1 MKLQSKHNN
10 HASIPVANV
19 IIVLMQFSLS
29 SAQSDTSDLN
39 SNNLIYKNMLDSILN
54 QAVSQNPNLQA
65 SKLKAESSR
74 ASVNTI
80 GISPPQAAVE
90 FFQAPV
96 TSFPNPLK
104 DQMEVDYSLQQ
115 EIPFPGKVGKMRLAE
130 KNRTNMAESDAQTT
144 KQELIRSVK
153 ATFNE
158 LYLIDRQ
165 IDINS
170 RNQKLTRSFEEIAL
184 KQYEL
189 GMGRQTDIL
198 RAQTEISRLMSDSIR
213 LTQSRQSTVAML
225 NAYRN
230 MYVESPIA
238 TIPEIAPE
246 KIVLPPLDSLIS
258 IADEN
263 RPELKAMQYNI
274 AMQSAELASAKKEFY
289 PDFMVRG
296 TYKQM
301 RNQTDDW
308 ALMLGL
314 NLPVAPWASGRY
326 SAAVIRS
333 NGLVNQSQAEYK
345 NMKNMIASQVKDAL
359 AKVTSSQAQIDL
371 LKTTTIPQAQQTVQ
385 SAIAG
390 YQTGKLDFLSLL
402 DAQRMLLMAQ
412 LDYQMNIMNLIT
424 NQTDLERA
432 IGIIK

>member
-1 MKLQSKHNN
+1 MTLQNRYY
-10 HASIPVANV
+10 NV
-19 IIVLMQFSLS
+19 FFLISATVIMLLMMFALC
-29 SAQSDTSDLN
+29 SAQSDTSNLK
-39 SNNLIYKNMLDSILN
+39 NNYSIYKATLDSILN
-54 QAVSQNPNLQA
+54 QAINQNPSLQA
-65 SKLKAESSR
+65 SKLKAESDR
-74 ASVNTI
+74 ASVGTI

-90 FFQAPV
+90 FYQAPI
-96 TSFPNPLK
+96 TSFPNPFK

-115 EIPFPGKVGKMRLAE
+115 EIPYPGKIGTMRLAE
-130 KNRTNMAESDAQTT
+130 KNRVKMAETDAQTT
-144 KQELIRSVK
+144 KQELIRLVK
-153 ATFNE
+153 VAFNE

-170 RNQKLTRSFEEIAL
+170 QNQNLMRSFEEIAR

-198 RAQTEISRLMSDSIR
+198 RAQTELSRLMSDSIR
-213 LTQSRQSTVAML
+213 LAQSRQSTVAML
-225 NAYRN
+225 NTYRN
-230 MYVESPIA
+230 MFVETPIA
-238 TIPEIAPE
+238 TIPEIAPVR
-246 KIVLPPLDSLIS
+246 IMLPSLDSLIF
-258 IADEN
+258 IANEN
-263 RPELKAMQYNI
+263 RPELKSMQYNI

-301 RNQTDDW
+301 REQPDDW

-326 SAAVIRS
+326 SAAVTRS
-333 NGLVNQSQAEYK
+333 NALVNQSQAEYK
-345 NMKNMIASQVKDAL
+345 NMSNMIASQVKDAL
-359 AKVTSSQAQIDL
+359 VKVTSSQAQVDL

-412 LDYQMNIMNLIT
+412 LDYQMAIMNFIT

-432 IGIIK
+432 IGILK

>member
-1 MKLQSKHNN
+1 ML
-10 HASIPVANV
+10 
-19 IIVLMQFSLS
+19 FTTSLC
-29 SAQSDTSDLN
+29 QSDTSDLK
-39 SNNLIYKNMLDSILN
+39 SNYSVYKNRLDSIVN
-54 QAVSQNPNLQA
+54 QAVNQNPSLQA
-65 SKLKAESSR
+65 SRLKVEANK
-74 ASVNTI
+74 AAVGTI
-80 GISPPQAAVE
+80 GIAPPQAAVE
-90 FFQAPV
+90 FFQAPA

-104 DQMEVDYSLQQ
+104 DQMEIDYSLQQ
-115 EIPFPGKVGKMRLAE
+115 EIPFPGKIGKMRLTE
-130 KNRTNMAESDAQTT
+130 KSRAQMAEADAQTT
-144 KQELIRSVK
+144 RQELIRLVK
-153 ATFNE
+153 VAFNE

-170 RNQKLTRSFEEIAL
+170 QNQNLMRSFEEIAL

-213 LTQSRQSTVAML
+213 LAQSRQSTIAML
-225 NAYRN
+225 NTYRN
-230 MYVESPIA
+230 MAVETPIS
-238 TIPEIAPE
+238 TIPEITLE
-246 KIVLPPLDSLIS
+246 KIVLPSLDSLIS
-258 IADEN
+258 IANEN
-263 RPELKAMQYNI
+263 RPELKSMQFNI
-274 AMQSAELASAKKEFY
+274 EMQSAELASAKKEFY

-301 RNQTDDW
+301 SNQTDDW

-314 NLPVAPWASGRY
+314 NIPVAPWIYGRY
-326 SAAVIRS
+326 SAAVSRS
-333 NGLVNQSQAEYK
+333 NALINQSQAEFK

-402 DAQRMLLMAQ
+402 DAQRMLLMSQ
-412 LDYQMNIMNLIT
+412 LDYQMAILNFIT
-424 NQTDLERA
+424 SQTDLERT
-432 IGIIK
+432 IGKL